1 MTVWPAR
8 DRTPAVLQPI
18 RARPGH
24 DRAPGSPRVVAV
36 DPGGGV
42 VTAHSGGVGAEVL
55 PAAPRRAFVAASGK
69 LIELWRAR
77 ELLAQLVRKE
87 LKVRYR
93 NSALGFLWSMLT
105 PVLMTAVFS
114 VVFTLIVPIPV
125 ADFPAFFIAGYLVW
139 QFLQNSCQGA
149 IHSIVGNADL
159 IKKVYFPR
167 EVLPLSH
174 VFAQLIHLL
183 LALLVLS
190 PYLVYTRGFGVL
202 VHLPT
207 TLLAIGLLTVFV
219 SGVAMWFAGVN
230 VAFRD
235 LQELFVVIFQVWFY
249 ATPVLYPLAL
259 VTERIPARFAWVA
272 QVIAINPATVFVELA
287 RLGLYG
293 SVTATSQPLNPLV
306 DGPPGWP
313 TASATGMALAWAV
326 TAFVAGYVVFLR
338 RARTF
343 AKEV

>member
-1 MTVWPAR
+1 MT
-8 DRTPAVLQPI
+8 
-18 RARPGH
+18 ARPG
-24 DRAPGSPRVVAV
+24 GVE
-36 DPGGGV
+36 GG
-42 VTAHSGGVGAEVL
+42 L
-55 PAAPRRAFVAASGK
+55 PAAPRRATVAASTK
-69 LIELWRAR
+69 VVELWRAR

-114 VVFTLIVPIPV
+114 VVFTQIVRIPV
-125 ADFPAFFIAGYLVW
+125 ADFAAFFISGYLVW

-149 IHSIVGNADL
+149 IHSIVGNGDL

-174 VFAQLIHLL
+174 VFSQLIHLL

-190 PYLVYTRGFGVL
+190 PYLVYARGWGVL
-202 VHLPT
+202 LHLPT
-207 TLLAIGLLTVFV
+207 TLLAIALLTVFT
-219 SGVAMWFAGVN
+219 SGIAMWFAGVN

-249 ATPVLYPLAL
+249 ATPVIYPLAL
-259 VTERIPARFAWVA
+259 VTAQIGERFAWVSTLI
-272 QVIAINPATVFVELA
+272 QINPATWFIELA
-287 RLGLYG
+287 RFGLYG
-293 SVTATSQPLNPLV
+293 SVTVQAGG
-306 DGPPGWP
+306 DGPLLSGAPTLPGAEVVLVAGLW
-313 TASATGMALAWAV
+313 AFAALA
-326 TAFVAGYVVFLR
+326 FGYATFRR

>member
-1 MTVWPAR
+1 
-8 DRTPAVLQPI
+8 
-18 RARPGH
+18 
-24 DRAPGSPRVVAV
+24 VVE
-36 DPGGGV
+36 DPGGAQ
-42 VTAHSGGVGAEVL
+42 VTAQPGGVDAGLVPSGL
-55 PAAPRRAFVAASGK
+55 RRVTLAVSGK
-69 LIELWRAR
+69 LVALWRAR
-77 ELLAQLVRKE
+77 ELLVQLVRKE

-105 PVLMTAVFS
+105 PVLMTVVFS
-114 VVFTLIVPIPV
+114 VVFTQIVTIPV
-125 ADFPAFFIAGYLVW
+125 DDFPAFFISGYLVW

-149 IHSIVGNADL
+149 IHSIVGNGEL

-174 VFAQLIHLL
+174 VLAQLTHLL

-202 VHLPT
+202 RYVPT
-207 TLLAIGLLTVFV
+207 TLLAIALLTVFV

-230 VAFRD
+230 VVFRD

-249 ATPVLYPLAL
+249 ATPVIYPLAL
-259 VTERIPARFAWVA
+259 VTAQMGERFAWIA
-272 QVIAINPATVFVELA
+272 RVIAVNPATVYVELA

-293 SVTATSQPLNPLV
+293 SVSATGQASTPLV
-306 DGPPGWP
+306 DGPPTWPSLAAVGLAAGW
-313 TASATGMALAWAV
+313 ALV
-326 TAFVAGYVVFLR
+326 AFVAGYVVFLR
-338 RARTF
+338 RSRTF

>member
-1 MTVWPAR
+1 
-8 DRTPAVLQPI
+8 
-18 RARPGH
+18 
-24 DRAPGSPRVVAV
+24 VVVEASGGGEV
-36 DPGGGV
+36 ISQPGGV
-42 VTAHSGGVGAEVL
+42 DAALVPSG
-55 PAAPRRAFVAASGK
+55 PRRVALAVSSK
-69 LIELWRAR
+69 LVELWRAR
-77 ELLAQLVRKE
+77 ELLVQLVRKE

-114 VVFTLIVPIPV
+114 VVFTQIVRIPV
-125 ADFPAFFIAGYLVW
+125 DDFPAFFISGYLVW

-149 IHSIVGNADL
+149 IHSIVGNGEL

-190 PYLVYTRGFGVL
+190 PYLVYTRGLDVL

-207 TLLAIGLLTVFV
+207 TLLAIALLTVFV
-219 SGVAMWFAGVN
+219 SGIAMWFAGVN
-230 VAFRD
+230 VVFRD

-249 ATPVLYPLAL
+249 ATPVIYPLAL
-259 VTERIPARFAWVA
+259 VTAQIGDRFAWVA
-272 QVIAINPATVFVELA
+272 TVIAVNPATVFVELA

-293 SVTATSQPLNPLV
+293 SVSATGDVVAPLT
-306 DGPPGWP
+306 DGPPAWP
-313 TASATGMALAWAV
+313 SLAATGVATGWALL
-326 TAFVAGYVVFLR
+326 AFVLGYLVFLR

>member
-1 MTVWPAR
+1 
-8 DRTPAVLQPI
+8 
-18 RARPGH
+18 
-24 DRAPGSPRVVAV
+24 VVVEA
-36 DPGGGV
+36 PGGGE
-42 VTAHSGGVGAEVL
+42 VTSQPGGIDAALVPSG
-55 PAAPRRAFVAASGK
+55 PRRIALAVSIK
-69 LIELWRAR
+69 LVELWRAR
-77 ELLAQLVRKE
+77 ELLVQLVRKE

-114 VVFTLIVPIPV
+114 VVFTQIVRIPV
-125 ADFPAFFIAGYLVW
+125 DDFPAFFISGYLVW

-149 IHSIVGNADL
+149 IHSIVGNGEL

-190 PYLVYTRGFGVL
+190 PYLVYTRGLDVL

-207 TLLAIGLLTVFV
+207 TLLAIALLTVFV
-219 SGVAMWFAGVN
+219 SGIAMWFAGVN
-230 VAFRD
+230 VIFRD

-249 ATPVLYPLAL
+249 ATPVIYPLAL
-259 VTERIPARFAWVA
+259 VTAQIDERFAWVA
-272 QVIAINPATVFVELA
+272 TVIAINPATVFVELA

-293 SVTATSQPLNPLV
+293 SVSATGDVVAPLT
-306 DGPPGWP
+306 DGPPAWP
-313 TASATGMALAWAV
+313 NLVATGVATGWALL
-326 TAFVAGYVVFLR
+326 AFVLGYLVFLR
-338 RARTF
+338 RSRTF

>member
-1 MTVWPAR
+1 MTAQPSQ
-8 DRTPAVLQPI
+8 TGAV
-18 RARPGH
+18 AG
-24 DRAPGSPRVVAV
+24 
-36 DPGGGV
+36 PGG
-42 VTAHSGGVGAEVL
+42 
-55 PAAPRRAFVAASGK
+55 PRRAGLAVSGK
-69 LIELWRAR
+69 FVELWRAR

-114 VVFTLIVPIPV
+114 VVFTLIVRIPV
-125 ADFPAFFIAGYLVW
+125 DDFPAFFISGYLVW

-149 IHSIVGNADL
+149 IHSIVGNAEL

-174 VFAQLIHLL
+174 VVAQLIHLL

-190 PYLVYTRGFGVL
+190 PYLIYTRGLDVL

-207 TLLAIGLLTVFV
+207 TLLAIALLTVFT
-219 SGVAMWFAGVN
+219 SGIAMWFAGVN

-249 ATPVLYPLAL
+249 ATPVIYPLAL
-259 VTERIPARFAWVA
+259 VTSQVGERFAWVA
-272 QVIAINPATVFVELA
+272 RLIAINPATTFVELS

-293 SVTATSQPLNPLV
+293 SVAAVEDGVRPLV
-306 DGPPGWP
+306 DGPPAWPSLFSVGVAGGW
-313 TASATGMALAWAV
+313 ALL
-326 TAFVAGYVVFLR
+326 AFALGYVVFLR

>member
-1 MTVWPAR
+1 MSDVAR
-8 DRTPAVLQPI
+8 AV
-18 RARPGH
+18 G
-24 DRAPGSPRVVAV
+24 GSGVTSQA
-36 DPGGGV
+36 GGV
-42 VTAHSGGVGAEVL
+42 DAALVPGASRLATV
-55 PAAPRRAFVAASGK
+55 RVSTK
-69 LIELWRAR
+69 LVELWRAR

-114 VVFTLIVPIPV
+114 VVFTQIVRIPV
-125 ADFPAFFIAGYLVW
+125 DDFPAFFISGYLVW

-149 IHSIVGNADL
+149 IHSIVGNGEL

-174 VFAQLIHLL
+174 VFSQLIHLL

-190 PYLVYTRGFGVL
+190 PYLIYSRGFGVL

-207 TLLAIGLLTVFV
+207 TLLAIALLTVFT
-219 SGVAMWFAGVN
+219 SGIAMWFAGVN
-230 VAFRD
+230 VVFRD

-259 VTERIPARFAWVA
+259 VTAQMGERFAWIA
-272 QVIAINPATVFVELA
+272 QLIAINPTTWFVELA

-293 SVTATSQPLNPLV
+293 SVSATGDVLVPLR
-306 DGPPGWP
+306 DGPPAWP
-313 TASATGMALAWAV
+313 SLTSAAVAGGWAV
-326 TAFVAGYVVFLR
+326 AMFVVGYVVFLR

>member
-1 MTVWPAR
+1 MSDVA
-8 DRTPAVLQPI
+8 AVLGGSGVT
-18 RARPGH
+18 ARPG
-24 DRAPGSPRVVAV
+24 GV
-36 DPGGGV
+36 DADLVPGGSRLA
-42 VTAHSGGVGAEVL
+42 TL
-55 PAAPRRAFVAASGK
+55 RASNK

-114 VVFTLIVPIPV
+114 VVFTQIVRIPV
-125 ADFPAFFIAGYLVW
+125 DDFPAFFIAGYLVW

-149 IHSIVGNADL
+149 IHSIVGNGEL
-159 IKKVYFPR
+159 IKKVYVPR

-174 VFAQLIHLL
+174 VFSQLIHLL

-190 PYLVYTRGFGVL
+190 PYLIYSRGFGVL
-202 VHLPT
+202 LHLPT
-207 TLLAIGLLTVFV
+207 TLLAIALLTVFA
-219 SGVAMWFAGVN
+219 SGIAMWFAGVN
-230 VAFRD
+230 VVFRD

-259 VTERIPARFAWVA
+259 VSAQRGERFAWIA
-272 QVIAINPATVFVELA
+272 QLIAFNPATWFVELA

-293 SVTATSQPLNPLV
+293 SVTAADEGGALLI
-306 DGPPGWP
+306 DGPPAWP
-313 TASATGMALAWAV
+313 ALGSVGVALVWAV
-326 TAFVAGYVVFLR
+326 VMFVVGYSVFLR